1 MTVGISGAAPG
12 GGARFDDLRAG
23 TALRFPA
30 PSCVLIAYQP
40 EEVAPILDVVQS
52 ATSNGRWAFGFLAY
66 EAAAGLDP
74 GLAVHPP
81 REGLPLAWFGLTTP
95 PRQVSAVD
103 SGFETGGF
111 DVRWAPDW
119 SPQEYRTQVDRVRER
134 IAAGETYQ
142 TNLTVRMRGS
152 FAGDPAGLYRHLA
165 TSQGGAYNAHLDIG
179 QFAIASASPELFFEL
194 RNDEVLLRPMK
205 GTAPRGRDQEEDLAL
220 ERALR
225 GSPKERAENV
235 MIVDLMRNDVARVA
249 IPGSVRVPSLLTV
262 ERYPTVLQLTSDV
275 TARLRPRTGLTDLFR
290 ALFPCG
296 SITGA
301 PKASTM
307 ELIRELEAGPR
318 GVYCGAVG
326 WFAPPSAPVRAR
338 FNVAI
343 RTAVVD
349 RESGQVEYG
358 TGGGIT
364 WSSDPVAEHTEL
376 LVKAEILRR
385 SASAAEPSAP
395 APAPVPG

>member
-1 MTVGISGAAPG
+1 MTSGAAGTARG
-12 GGARFDDLRAG
+12 GAARFDDLRAG

-30 PSCVLIAYQP
+30 PSGVLIAHQP
-40 EEVAPILDVVQS
+40 EEVAPVLDQVHR
-52 ATSNGRWAFGFLAY
+52 ATSNGRWAFGFLVY

-74 GLAVHPP
+74 EFAVHPP
-81 REGLPLAWFGLTTP
+81 QEGLPLAWFGITDP
-95 PRQVSAVD
+95 PTQVPVVS
-103 SGFETGGF
+103 SHLETGDF
-111 DVRWAPDW
+111 DVGWKPDW
-119 SPQEYRTQVDRVRER
+119 SPQEHRALVDRVRER

-152 FAGDPAGLYRHLA
+152 FSGDPAGLYRDLA
-165 TSQGGAYNAHLDIG
+165 TAQCGAHNAYLDLG
-179 QFAIASASPELFFEL
+179 RFAIASASPELFFEL
-194 RNDEVLLRPMK
+194 RGDEVLLRPMK
-205 GTAPRGRDQEEDLAL
+205 GTAPRGRDQQEDLDL

-225 GSPKERAENV
+225 GCAKERAENV

-249 IPGSVRVPSLLTV
+249 VPGSVRVPSLLSV
-262 ERYPTVLQLTSDV
+262 ERYPTALQLTSDV
-275 TARLRPRTGLTDLFR
+275 VARLRPGTGLRELFR

-296 SITGA
+296 SVTGA
-301 PKASTM
+301 PKISTM
-307 ELIRELEAGPR
+307 HLIRELEADPR

-326 WFAPPSAPVRAR
+326 WVAPPSASVRAR

-349 RESGQVEYG
+349 RETGRAQYG

-364 WSSDPVAEHTEL
+364 WSSDAAAEHREL

-385 SASAAEPSAP
+385 SA
-395 APAPVPG
+395 VK

>member
-1 MTVGISGAAPG
+1 MT
-12 GGARFDDLRAG
+12 ARFDDLRAG

-30 PSCVLIAYQP
+30 PSGVLITHQP
-40 EEVAPILDVVQS
+40 EEVAPVLDLVDR
-52 ATSNGRWAFGFLAY
+52 ATSNGRWVFGFLAY

-74 GLAVHPP
+74 DLAVHSAQ
-81 REGLPLAWFGLTTP
+81 EGLPLAWFGITGPPTP
-95 PRQVSAVD
+95 IPAVCGRAEAGD
-103 SGFETGGF
+103 F
-111 DVRWAPDW
+111 DVGWEPNW
-119 SPQEYRTQVDRVRER
+119 SPVEHRVLVDRVRER

-142 TNLTVRMRGS
+142 TNLTVRMRGR
-152 FAGDPAGLYRHLA
+152 FAGDPAGLYRDLA
-165 TSQGGAYNAHLDIG
+165 TAQCGAYNAYLDLG
-179 QFAIASASPELFFEL
+179 RFAIASASPELFFEL
-194 RNDEVLLRPMK
+194 RSDEVLLRPMK

-225 GSPKERAENV
+225 GSAKERAENV

-249 IPGSVRVPSLLTV
+249 VPGSVRVPSLLSV

-275 TARLRPRTGLTDLFR
+275 TARLRPDAGLRELFR

-296 SITGA
+296 SVTGA
-301 PKASTM
+301 PKVSTM
-307 ELIRELEAGPR
+307 RLIREVEPDPR

-326 WFAPPSAPVRAR
+326 WFAPPSASVRAR

-349 RESGQVEYG
+349 REAGRVQYG

-364 WSSDPVAEHTEL
+364 WSSDADAEHREL

-385 SASAAEPSAP
+385 RGHARASSPGIEGAP
-395 APAPVPG
+395 R